1 MNLDESIVNGRSP
14 KSEESKFHRNLN
26 LYDSTMVVAGSMIG
40 SAIFI
45 VSSDMSRQLG
55 SSGWLLLSWV
65 IAGLLTIMGA
75 LSYGE
80 LASMMPSAGGQY
92 VYLREAFSPMFGFLY
107 GWTLFLII
115 QTGTIA
121 AVAVAFARFLGVL
134 APRISESS
142 YLVRPLHLVGRYWV
156 SLSTAQLVAILV
168 IILLTWTNSRGVNYG
183 KIVQNVFTVTKIA
196 SLAAIIIIGL
206 FIGSK
211 AGVIHGNFATPW
223 TPHNYTPILPGI
235 SAATGYGLFIA
246 ICVSQVGS
254 LFAAD
259 AWNNITFTA
268 GEVQNPKRNIPLSL
282 ALGAIGVIS
291 LYLLVNM
298 AYLFTL
304 PLEAI
309 QHAASDRVATAA
321 LEAALPG
328 VGAGVMAVAIMIS
341 TFGCINGM
349 VLSGS
354 RAYFAMAEDGLFFKA
369 TGRLNRAG
377 VPEAALLVQGVWA
390 AILVVP
396 RTYDS
401 AAGKYGN
408 LYSNLLDYVV
418 SAVLIFY
425 ILTIA
430 GIFRLRKTR
439 PDADRPYKAFGYPL
453 IPMLY
458 IAGALTILVVLL
470 CYRASTTIPGIFII
484 MSGIPIFFLL
494 RKRLA
499 IHEA

>member
-1 MNLDESIVNGRSP
+1 MSQGETVGAELLP
-14 KSEESKFHRNLN
+14 KNEESKFHRSLN

-65 IAGLLTIMGA
+65 IAGLLTITAA

-92 VYLREAFSPMFGFLY
+92 VYLREAFSPLYGFLY
-107 GWTLFLII
+107 GWTLFLVI
-115 QTGTIA
+115 QTGTVA

-134 APRISESS
+134 APGISESR
-142 YLVRPLHLVGRYWV
+142 YLVAPIHLFSRYWI
-156 SLSTAQLVAILV
+156 SLSTAQLVAMLV
-168 IILLTWTNSRGVNYG
+168 ILLLTWTNSRGVNYG

-196 SLAAIIIIGL
+196 SLAAIILVGL

-211 AGVIHGNFATPW
+211 AGVIHANFAAPW
-223 TPHNYTPILPGI
+223 TPHDYTAVVPGI
-235 SAATGYGLFIA
+235 SAATGSGLFIA
-246 ICVSQVGS
+246 ICISQVGS
-254 LFAAD
+254 LFASD

-268 GEVQNPKRNIPLSL
+268 GEIKNPKRNVPLSL
-282 ALGAIGVIS
+282 ALGAIGVIC
-291 LYLLVNM
+291 LYLLVNL

-304 PLEAI
+304 PLSAI

-328 VGAGVMAVAIMIS
+328 VGAGAMAIAIMIS

-354 RAYFAMAEDGLFFKA
+354 RAYFAMAEDGLFFRA
-369 TGRLNRAG
+369 TGKLNRAG
-377 VPEAALLVQGVWA
+377 VPGSALLVQGVWA
-390 AILVVP
+390 ALLVLP
-396 RTYDS
+396 RVYDS
-401 AAGKYGN
+401 TTGKYGN

-430 GIFRLRKTR
+430 GIFRLRRTR
-439 PDADRPYKAFGYPL
+439 PNAERPYKAFGYPV
-453 IPMLY
+453 IPLLY
-458 IAGALTILVVLL
+458 IVGALTILIVLL
-470 CYRASTTIPGIFII
+470 AYRTSTTIPGIFII
-484 MSGIPIFFLL
+484 FSGVPVFFLL

-499 IHEA
+499 IK

>member
-1 MNLDESIVNGRSP
+1 MNQDESIVKGAP
-14 KSEESKFHRNLN
+14 LKSEESRFQRSLN

-45 VSSDMSRQLG
+45 VSADMSRQLG

-65 IAGLLTIMGA
+65 IAGLLTITGA

-107 GWTLFLII
+107 GWTLFLVI

-134 APRISESS
+134 APRISEST
-142 YLVRPLHLVGRYWV
+142 YVIAPLHLFGRYWI
-156 SLSTAQLVAILV
+156 SLSTAQLIAILV

-183 KIVQNVFTVTKIA
+183 RMVQNVFTVTKIA

-211 AGVIHGNFATPW
+211 AGIIHANFAAPW
-223 TPHNYTPILPGI
+223 IPHNYTPILPGI

-268 GEVQNPKRNIPLSL
+268 GEVKNPKRNIPLSL

-291 LYLLVNM
+291 LYLLVNI

-304 PLEAI
+304 PLQAI
-309 QHAASDRVATAA
+309 QHAASDRVATAV

-349 VLSGS
+349 VLAGS

-369 TGRLNRAG
+369 TGKLNRAG
-377 VPEAALLVQGVWA
+377 VPGAALLVQGVWA
-390 AILVVP
+390 ALLVLP

-401 AAGKYGN
+401 TTGKYGN

-425 ILTIA
+425 ILTII
-430 GIFRLRKTR
+430 GIFRLRKIR
-439 PDADRPYKAFGYPL
+439 PNAERPYKAFGYPL
-453 IPMLY
+453 IPLLY
-458 IAGALTILVVLL
+458 IIGAFTILVVLL
-470 CYRASTTIPGIFII
+470 FYRASTTFPGIFII
-484 MSGIPIFFLL
+484 MSGAPVFFLL
-494 RKRLA
+494 RKRLVNP
-499 IHEA
+499 